1 MFFVCF
7 CSFTFF
13 VFAALQHIFFFGI
26 SIFNDE
32 NTTISC
38 GFEVFSRFFLFYIT
52 YPKFTG
58 TYVEICVR
66 YRAIIKPSNIMFLMN
81 KQGHINDALINIK
94 SIIIII
100 IYGGHSNYGFEI
112 KYIQMYFLHLLFRI
126 PSTGYFLTIATIRGR
141 GNL

>member
-1 MFFVCF
+1 
-7 CSFTFF
+7 
-13 VFAALQHIFFFGI
+13 
-26 SIFNDE
+26 
-32 NTTISC
+32 
-38 GFEVFSRFFLFYIT
+38 
-52 YPKFTG
+52 
-58 TYVEICVR
+58 
-66 YRAIIKPSNIMFLMN
+66 MFLMN

-94 SIIIII
+94 SIIIIIIII